1 MRATG
6 GMPSACFWIFGKGIG
21 DGLDFFVDEIRDSGS
36 ISQYIFINSPTTCRN
51 FDLQRQHMSFLAHSY
66 VYIRYPIAGNIE
78 HPSFFF
84 TSKSGDFFVW
94 INNKALDVTA
104 FIYLFLFACFLFF
117 SVVFGFWMHFL
128 SRGCLV
134 WMGGVNYYF
143 LTFWGVREDIYYVL
157 ILNCIWIHALEEF
170 LKWRI
175 GQF

>member
-1 MRATG
+1 MSRVCSCHGFGFVLSLEIQRGRDRGMRATG

-84 TSKSGDFFVW
+84 TSKSGDFFV
-94 INNKALDVTA
+94 
-104 FIYLFLFACFLFF
+104 
-117 SVVFGFWMHFL
+117 
-128 SRGCLV
+128 
-134 WMGGVNYYF
+134 
-143 LTFWGVREDIYYVL
+143 
-157 ILNCIWIHALEEF
+157 
-170 LKWRI
+170 
-175 GQF
+175 